1 MPQRV
6 DERVHSSAP
15 REAVWE
21 LVADPVKWAEWGPFS
36 RVELLREGTP
46 PPGGVHALK
55 RMRTFPT
62 TVTEEVTVVEPPARL
77 VYEMRA
83 GLPLRGYRGEIELSD
98 AAGGGTDIRWRMQ
111 FEPRIPGTGRLY
123 RTILGRFAARATAG
137 LARAAE
143 GR

>member
-1 MPQRV
+1 VPQRV
-6 DERVHSSAP
+6 DERAHSSAP

-21 LVADPVKWAEWGPFS
+21 LVADPVKWAEWGPWS

-55 RMRTFPT
+55 RMRSFPT
-62 TVTEEVTVVEPPARL
+62 TVTEEVTLVEPPARL

-83 GLPLRGYRGEIELSD
+83 GLPLRGYSGEITLSE
-98 AAGGGTDIRWRMQ
+98 ASGGTDIRWRTS
-111 FEPRIPGTGRLY
+111 FEPKLPGTGGLFQR
-123 RTILGRFAARATAG
+123 ILSGFTKRAADR